1 MSNPNRIFTILSE
14 LRSNVALVR
23 DQAASEA
30 ADYFE
35 AGQLSENQYRTLVY
49 ELLTIAASEADRDAK
64 DSIFNALSS
73 ASMSAMAQAIN
84 WDPIALVVDDL
95 DVNCLEHAL
104 VILGFS
110 RQSKYRKTIER
121 FVRHPDRDIGVAAT
135 EALEENKATLARRS
149 V

>member
-1 MSNPNRIFTILSE
+1 MSNPNRIFAILSE
-14 LRSNVALVR
+14 LRSDVATVR

-35 AGQLSENQYRTLVY
+35 AGQLSENQYRTLVH
-49 ELLTIAASEADRDAK
+49 ELLKVAADESNRVAK
-64 DSIFNALSS
+64 ESIFNALSS
-73 ASMSAMAQAIN
+73 ASMSGMAQAIN
-84 WDPIALVVDDL
+84 WDPIANRMDELDL
-95 DVNCLEHAL
+95 NCLEHAL

-110 RQSKYRKTIER
+110 KRAKYRKTIER
-121 FVRHPDRDIGVAAT
+121 FVQHSDRDISTAAT